1 MRAERRGSVQISVD
15 TVVQRGHVGRAL
27 DRGMAAQRHHAGAR
41 SSNGG
46 PARLAIRSFVAGPG
60 PFGPRLYA
68 QLALSYAPRL
78 PFSGQKSGSLNPLRP
93 ENTPSRSSVSLKSSL
108 MIVAAFV

>member
-1 MRAERRGSVQISVD
+1 MPLENLEHAMRVLERRILFGGPGLS
-15 TVVQRGHVGRAL
+15 
-27 DRGMAAQRHHAGAR
+27 DRTR

-46 PARLAIRSFVAGPG
+46 PARLAIRSFVTGPG